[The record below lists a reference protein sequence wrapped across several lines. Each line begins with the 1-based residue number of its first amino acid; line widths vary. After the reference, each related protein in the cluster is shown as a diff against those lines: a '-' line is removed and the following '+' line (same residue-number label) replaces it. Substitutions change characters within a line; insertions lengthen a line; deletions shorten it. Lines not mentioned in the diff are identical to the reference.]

1 MKRRGPLTRYGPQ
14 AESRVP
20 GAIYHPLAL
29 RTACCIASGSLAEI
43 SHYQEPT
50 PATDLRSSHMTI
62 SRHDRSHQ
70 LPFYDIYIILAL
82 AKNRLVLQHCRRET

>member
-1 MKRRGPLTRYGPQ
+1 MARKL
-14 AESRVP
+14 RVEYP

-29 RTACCIASGSLAEI
+29 RTTCCIARGNLAGS
-43 SHYQEPT
+43 SHYQEPN

-62 SRHDRSHQ
+62 SRHDRIHQ

-82 AKNRLVLQHCRRET
+82 ANRGLALYRCRRET